1 MYIWNYIFQIFM
13 IRYWDDQ
20 YRTVP
25 VFRKPLENETLGD
38 FQWTPD
44 GFNTIILSDNQGLS
58 DRELMGLLLHEMC
71 HHVVFEKHGYELA
84 PHGVE
89 WQEEMR
95 RCGFKG
101 KINRWTDGC
110 DRFTEEEY
118 HEIMDLVEGI

>member
-1 MYIWNYIFQIFM
+1 MYIWNYVFEIFM
-13 IRYWDDQ
+13 IKFWDDKYDQ
-20 YRTVP
+20 IP
-25 VFRKPLENETLGD
+25 VFRGELEGEMLAN
-38 FQWTPD
+38 FQWTESGIND
-44 GFNTIILSDNQGLS
+44 IILSSNQGLS

-71 HHVVFEKHGYELA
+71 HHVVYEKHGYKLA

-89 WQEEMR
+89 WQEEMKAA
-95 RCGFKG
+95 GFTG